1 MMPTLEQFLDFPKHL
16 QQLRS
21 LTPWLLIVVSILLF
35 TPLQFTTFLKIEHL
49 IEQNKSYLSLVFIF
63 CLADIMCRLW
73 STITKRIDSW
83 RDKQLEIELFG
94 ELTTEELWVIAMYVL
109 LNTTCLPFHRRDGI
123 IAGLIR
129 KNFLDYECLA
139 ENSISEVT
147 IYIKPSAKKLFL
159 ANKEALLARLPRD
172 ETGQFIPYKS
182 RGR

>member
-1 MMPTLEQFLDFPKHL
+1 VPTLEQFLNFPKYL

-21 LTPWLLIVVSILLF
+21 LAPWLLIVVSLLLLNPF
-35 TPLQFTTFLKIEHL
+35 GLTTLLKIDTL
-49 IEQNKSYLSLVFIF
+49 IEQYRPYIAVIF
-63 CLADIMCRLW
+63 VGCLADIMCRLW
-73 STITKRIDSW
+73 SAITKRIDSW